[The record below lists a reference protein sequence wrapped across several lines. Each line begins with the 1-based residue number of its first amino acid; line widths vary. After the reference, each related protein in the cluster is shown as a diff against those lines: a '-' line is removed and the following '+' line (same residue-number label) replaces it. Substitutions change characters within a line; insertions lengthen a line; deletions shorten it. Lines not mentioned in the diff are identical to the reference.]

1 MAADATVRWS
11 LSSTRWVGRLVQ
23 WLCHYYKEIP
33 GCQNAHHLEMRWM
46 HSRVQHSTMAVAAVE
61 KALALAEQRPLVLR
75 AMKSEQSWVVVVM
88 A

>member
-1 MAADATVRWS
+1 
-11 LSSTRWVGRLVQ
+11 
-23 WLCHYYKEIP
+23 
-33 GCQNAHHLEMRWM
+33 M